1 MGRGLG
7 VLQFLEFSEPCKFP
21 LLGPSVFCL
30 FPESLRPFTL
40 LQEGVFQLGGNS
52 NTRTVLQ
59 EEKEVKGMSGEV
71 VRSGGYWQMR

>member
-1 MGRGLG
+1 M
-7 VLQFLEFSEPCKFP
+7 LQFLEFSEPCKFP
-21 LLGPSVFCL
+21 LPGPCVFCL

-59 EEKEVKGMSGEV
+59 EEKEVKGLSGKV